1 MGTNIDELGL
11 FKGADASQAER
22 LKTAVTDYL
31 QLRLNSWMPEYLPD
45 EFPKLQNAKL
55 WTEGS
60 YVMYAILSDDGREAA
75 LEAFEGCFG

>member
-1 MGTNIDELGL
+1 
-11 FKGADASQAER
+11 
-22 LKTAVTDYL
+22 
-31 QLRLNSWMPEYLPD
+31 MPEYLPD
-45 EFPKLQNAKL
+45 EFPKRQNAKL